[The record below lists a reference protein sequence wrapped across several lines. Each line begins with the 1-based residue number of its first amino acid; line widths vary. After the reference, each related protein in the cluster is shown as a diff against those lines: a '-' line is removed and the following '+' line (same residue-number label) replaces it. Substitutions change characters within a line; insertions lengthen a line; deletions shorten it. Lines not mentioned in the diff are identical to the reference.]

1 MYAAA
6 ALQNLAA
13 SYCDT
18 PNDGTCHWEWTAQS
32 ADIQLNPNSP
42 LVSDAT
48 PMRKRIMEIDGLV
61 DELIE
66 LACEDPIFEEFV
78 EESARPGYDAV
89 AGEHGEWV
97 WDRRLISR
105 IDTDQDQRV
114 LVSALLAM
122 SERLGIE
129 TLAEGVETQNEHA
142 MLAQLGCDHIQ
153 GFGLAR
159 PMPRGDSL
167 TWITDYQMNL
177 ATRQVLPTQTAK

>member
-18 PNDGTCHWEWTAQS
+18 PDDGTCHWEWTAQS
-32 ADIQLNPNSP
+32 SDIQLNPNSP

-66 LACEDPIFEEFV
+66 LACEDPIFEEYV

-89 AGEHGEWV
+89 AGEHGEWI
-97 WDRRLISR
+97 WGRRLVRYRPGTGEIS
-105 IDTDQDQRV
+105 QR
-114 LVSALLAM
+114 
-122 SERLGIE
+122 
-129 TLAEGVETQNEHA
+129 
-142 MLAQLGCDHIQ
+142 
-153 GFGLAR
+153 
-159 PMPRGDSL
+159 
-167 TWITDYQMNL
+167 
-177 ATRQVLPTQTAK
+177 TRCFHSSRSPFISPFASKLNR